1 MDYKVDPRDIEC
13 WYETNPS
20 LGTIFTERSVTD
32 EIGSDDLDFNIQ
44 RLGLWIRYNQ
54 KSAIS
59 PNEWKELQIKPPPKL
74 TGDLFVGIKYG
85 HDGENVAMSVA
96 ARTEDGEI
104 FVEGIDCREIRAGTD
119 WMMKYLSSWRSA
131 KVVIDGANGQKL
143 LADEMKE
150 WGLSKPVLPT
160 VKEII
165 VANAAFEQGLFQRT
179 IRHAGQPSVINAVG
193 NCEKRAIGSNGGFG
207 YRSIKEGVE
216 IALLDS
222 IILAYW
228 ICSEN
233 KKKKKRKQKISY

>member
-1 MDYKVDPRDIEC
+1 MPFSSYARLVHIPE
-13 WYETNPS
+13 EELLPG
-20 LGTIFTERSVTD
+20 LERQAP
-32 EIGSDDLDFNIQ
+32 L
-44 RLGLWIRYNQ
+44 
-54 KSAIS
+54 
-59 PNEWKELQIKPPPKL
+59 
-74 TGDLFVGIKYG
+74 
-85 HDGENVAMSVA
+85 
-96 ARTEDGEI
+96 
-104 FVEGIDCREIRAGTD
+104 RA
-119 WMMKYLSSWRSA
+119 A

-179 IRHAGQPSVINAVG
+179 IRHAGQPSIINAVG